1 MLLKQIFIKTEFE
14 EKLIDVIYKKDEKI
28 YYIEKGVL
36 KSRINNIYKSYK
48 DFYKNERYKR
58 LVELDY

>member
-14 EKLIDVIYKKDEKI
+14 EKLIDVIYKKDLKI

-58 LVELDY
+58 LVELEY